1 MKYISNLLLGAVAV
15 ASAQQ
20 DIVDVAIAN
29 GSFTTLVAAVT
40 AAGLVATL
48 KGDGPF
54 TVFAPE
60 DAAFTALP
68 VGFIEYLL
76 EPDSKDTLSEILLYH
91 VLAGEVDSASAIELT
106 GLSVP
111 TVGTEEIKISHL
123 GDSLM
128 INDATVS
135 NLHVIYETSSTNI
148 FLYAILSII
157 NVYFVLLIIS
167 ITKRFL

>member
-1 MKYISNLLLGAVAV
+1 MKYISSLLLGAVAV
-15 ASAQQ
+15 ASAEK

-40 AAGLVATL
+40 AAGLVDTL

-54 TVFAPE
+54 TVFAPK
-60 DAAFTALP
+60 DDAFTALP

-128 INDATVS
+128 INDATVLVADVGAS
-135 NLHVIYETSSTNI
+135 NGVIH
-148 FLYAILSII
+148 AIDK
-157 NVYFVLLIIS
+157 VLVPPSLRPLPSDIYDTAAS
-167 ITKRFL
+167 K